1 MLLSSEFQC
10 LNYFCLPADTSTNKH
25 IVRMIIEF
33 VKSQSFTLTAGDSK
47 QSSYAV

>member
-1 MLLSSEFQC
+1 MLLSSEFQS
-10 LNYFCLPADTSTNKH
+10 LNYFRLPAEASTNKH
-25 IVRMIIEF
+25 IVKMIIEL